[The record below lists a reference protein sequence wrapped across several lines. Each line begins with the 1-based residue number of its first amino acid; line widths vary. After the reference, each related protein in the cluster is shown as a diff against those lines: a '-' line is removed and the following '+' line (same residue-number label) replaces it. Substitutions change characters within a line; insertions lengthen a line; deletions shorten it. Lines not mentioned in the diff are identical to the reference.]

1 MSELMLDDEK
11 TINDINP
18 FVLDP
23 PGSSRKPNDIVKP
36 IIIKEESMFDNN
48 EGSPICDYAVA
59 NNLAMCEPSVKN
71 CPLNR
76 PLHPMRNIDV
86 GFTKKFNKVKTIVE
100 KNTKPNYAYM
110 VIIIFLLSLI
120 IFLMY

>member
-1 MSELMLDDEK
+1 MSVLMLDDEN

-23 PGSSRKPNDIVKP
+23 PGSSRKPNDIVNP
-36 IIIKEESMFDNN
+36 IIIKEESMFDNI

-59 NNLAMCEPSVKN
+59 NNLSMCEPTEKN

-76 PLHPMRNIDV
+76 PLHPKRNIDV
-86 GFTKKFNKVKTIVE
+86 GFTNQFKPKKITVKNHV
-100 KNTKPNYAYM
+100 KPKYTYILM
-110 VIIIFLLSLI
+110 ILFLLSLI
-120 IFLMY
+120 IFLAY

>member
-23 PGSSRKPNDIVKP
+23 PGSSRKPNDVVKP

-59 NNLAMCEPSVKN
+59 NNLSMCEPSVKN

-76 PLHPMRNIDV
+76 PLHPKRNIDA
-86 GFTKKFNKVKTIVE
+86 GFTQDLIKTKTTVKKDTKT
-100 KNTKPNYAYM
+100 NYAYVM
-110 VIIIFLLSLI
+110 MIIFLLILI
-120 IFLMY
+120 IFLSY